1 METAEGIVN
10 AALSY
15 IGLRDPILAL
25 NEDSVPAIVA
35 NLHFESSRN
44 AVLGERPWNFA
55 KASTTLARL
64 NVTAPTGWAYAYQL
78 PADLLPGKARRL
90 ANTVREALVPP
101 AAVGGT
107 SLVAFELRWMTIS
120 GSPVQVLVTDHESP
134 ELIYTRLV
142 TEFVRW
148 PENAAD
154 ALAWHLAPKLAL
166 GLAVDLPKG
175 IAFREEYRRALDVAF
190 MEDMNSVKPDPPQ
203 ASQFAQVRR

>member
-1 METAEGIVN
+1 MQTAEGIVN

-35 NLHFESSRN
+35 NIHFESSRN
-44 AVLGERPWNFA
+44 AVLGERWWNFA
-55 KASTTLARL
+55 KGSATLARL
-64 NVTAPTGWAYAYQL
+64 NITAPTGWGYAYQL
-78 PADLLPGKARRL
+78 PADLLPGKARYI
-90 ANTVREALVPP
+90 ANTVRPALVPP

-107 SLVAFELRWMTIS
+107 SLVSYELQWVTIA

-134 ELIYTRLV
+134 ELVYTRLV
-142 TEFVRW
+142 TEYIRW
-148 PENAAD
+148 PESAAD

-175 IAFREEYRRALDVAF
+175 IAFREEYRRAIDVAF
-190 MEDMNSVKPDPPQ
+190 AEDMNSVRPDPPQ